1 LEGFR
6 QYATLPMEEDYSLYH
21 PKTIERQVKQNE
33 YYDTL

>member
-1 LEGFR
+1 
-6 QYATLPMEEDYSLYH
+6 MEEDYSFYH